1 MSDNTRALYNL
12 SEDEILVILDSLR
25 VRVVSEMGKPWAD
38 KHASSALVKISEQIT
53 EHNRAVS
60 ELMGEAFPDM
70 HKAAQGLMS
79 LRLADDAGC
88 HP

>member
-1 MSDNTRALYNL
+1 MIVHTMPMLTH
-12 SEDEILVILDSLR
+12 EEIIATMDALR
-25 VRVVSEMGKPWAD
+25 VRVAQDLNKPWAD

-70 HKAAQGLMS
+70 HKAAHGLMS
-79 LRLADDAGC
+79 LRLADDAGI